1 MTGSPLLT
9 DLYQLNMMQAYLES
23 GKTGPASF
31 EMFFRTLPERRRF
44 LLAAGLEGV
53 LDYLGDLRP
62 APDELDWLRGT
73 GRFSADFID
82 HLAGLR
88 FEGEVHAVPEGTVLF
103 ADEPVLRVTAPLP
116 VAQLVETRIL
126 NLVHLE
132 TLIASKAARMVLA
145 AEGRSLVDFGLRR
158 AQGAEAGVR
167 GARAACLA
175 GFAATA
181 TVEAGR
187 RFGLALSGTM
197 AHAFVEAFEDETA
210 AFEAFARA
218 RPDDVILLIDTYD
231 TVAAA
236 HKVADLAPRLA
247 AEGITVQGVRLDSG
261 DLGALAREVRAVL
274 DAAGLNGISVVASGG
289 LDEDAI
295 AGLVAGG
302 APIDGFGVGAA
313 LATSSDVP
321 SLDTAYKLQT
331 FDGVARMKTSKGKR
345 TLPGAKQVWRRLDA
359 EGRLAE
365 DVLSTADDSQEGTPL
380 LVPVMRGGQRVA
392 PPESLETIRGRAAAE
407 IGRLPAALRS
417 LAPGPSPHPRVGAA
431 LARLAETVERRI
443 ESRERTEP

>member
-53 LDYLGDLRP
+53 LDFLGDLRP

-261 DLGALAREVRAVL
+261 ALGALARKVRAVL
-274 DAAGLNGISVVASGG
+274 DAAGLSGISVVASGG

-295 AGLVAGG
+295 AGLVA
-302 APIDGFGVGAA
+302 DG
-313 LATSSDVP
+313 
-321 SLDTAYKLQT
+321 
-331 FDGVARMKTSKGKR
+331 
-345 TLPGAKQVWRRLDA
+345 
-359 EGRLAE
+359 
-365 DVLSTADDSQEGTPL
+365 
-380 LVPVMRGGQRVA
+380 
-392 PPESLETIRGRAAAE
+392 
-407 IGRLPAALRS
+407 
-417 LAPGPSPHPRVGAA
+417 
-431 LARLAETVERRI
+431 
-443 ESRERTEP
+443 